1 MILITSNKYQHR
13 LINIPNCGIEAVVA
27 EILCPVKMYVVG
39 IYIPP
44 CQNKALVVDVLGRIL
59 EQLEDELRIIIMGD
73 FNEDLLEIR
82 RNSIYDYLTGQ
93 SFNQHVKDPTTDYG
107 SLLDHIYTKNVA
119 QVVVDIQ
126 DCYFSDHDKT
136 FCFVSAS

>member
-1 MILITSNKYQHR
+1 MTI
-13 LINIPNCGIEAVVA
+13 
-27 EILCPVKMYVVG
+27 
-39 IYIPP
+39 
-44 CQNKALVVDVLGRIL
+44 
-59 EQLEDELRIIIMGD
+59 
-73 FNEDLLEIR
+73 
-82 RNSIYDYLTGQ
+82 LTGQ

-136 FCFVSAS
+136 FCFVSAP